1 MRPAMTILR
10 RAAWVTACLV
20 AASAV
25 AAGAAPG
32 RATVREYRKVIRTY
46 PFSDPNPIPQVGRI
60 YPYFRFDG
68 YTDTPVNREWTVVE
82 LENDYLRIQIL
93 PEIGGKIWSAVE
105 KSTGRSFIY
114 DNHVVKFRDIAM
126 RGPWT
131 SGGIEP
137 NYGIIG
143 HTPNCATPVDYVTRT
158 TSQGAEVVIGVLDL
172 LTRTPWRL
180 VIALPH
186 DKAYFTTRSAWY
198 NASPLEQPY
207 YSWMNA
213 GIKAAG
219 NLELVYP
226 GTNYIG
232 HGGELFPWPINAENG
247 KNLAFYEQNDFG
259 SYKSYHVVGR
269 ETDFFGAYWHDD
281 DFGMGHYAPRDDK
294 LGKKAWIW
302 GLSRQGMIWERL
314 LTDTDGQYVEVQSGR
329 LFNQA
334 AEQST
339 FTPFKHRG
347 FEPHAT
353 DMWTEYWFP
362 VKGTSGFVAANEHG
376 ALNVVLPGMLRP
388 SAGKGAP
395 PAKAAALELRFSPL
409 ESVDDRLEVLDGD
422 RVVYSA
428 PLALKPMQT
437 WSTSLD
443 VQVPAG
449 RLRVRIG
456 SWFDY
461 RPVAGEALSRPLES
475 PKGFDWASVQGLH
488 LEGKE
493 WMRQREYAQ
502 AQAALEACLKQDPN
516 YLPALSDL
524 AMLKYRA
531 MDYQGAWN
539 LARRGLAIDA
549 YDPASNYYYGLAS
562 VRLGRTADARDGFE
576 VAAQSPG
583 FRGAAWTELA
593 KLSVATGDTSRAEAY
608 AWRIVDA
615 DPMNLD
621 GYRVLAVLARIGHHA
636 PAAGIAARRTY
647 DLNPLDHFVRA
658 EAYLAQPTPSF
669 RHALADGV
677 RNEMPGETFLELA
690 AWYRDAGRAD
700 DARRVL
706 EAGPLNGEALY
717 WLAFL
722 QDSLHDPA
730 AAETLRRADAASAR
744 LVFPF
749 RSESAPVFEWAVTR
763 TANWR
768 PRYYLALI
776 HWNLGDTRGALDLM
790 NACGDALD
798 FAPLFA
804 ARAKLE
810 ERSDRARALADLRRA
825 GELDPGEWRY
835 GRLLAERFIEDR
847 AFDQALATAARYA
860 AASPENSILG
870 LLHVKTLLLTRRFP
884 DAVDL
889 LARLNVLPHEGATEA
904 RGLYRE
910 AQLMSAVE
918 QMKAGR
924 ADAALQRIA
933 AAREWPERLGVGKPY
948 PADTDERLEDY
959 LAAQCLARQGRKTES
974 NALVEKLAMPGRS
987 KPGVGRIVAA
997 LAAESLGQPSDAERI
1012 LTPWLDEQPD
1022 PRVVAWVRQA
1032 LAGQHAPWPAGA
1044 ASTEEWRILA
1054 EFVGR

>member
-1 MRPAMTILR
+1 M
-10 RAAWVTACLV
+10 TACLV
-20 AASAV
+20 VASAV
-25 AAGAAPG
+25 AAGAAGG
-32 RATVREYRKVIRTY
+32 RATVREYRKIIRTY
-46 PFSDPNPIPQVGRI
+46 PFSDPNPIPQMGRI

-68 YTDTPVNREWTVVE
+68 YTDTPVDREWTVVE
-82 LENDYLRIQIL
+82 LENDYLRVTIL

-114 DNHVVKFRDIAM
+114 ANHVVKFRDIAM

-143 HTPNCATPVDYVTRT
+143 HTPNCATPVDYT
-158 TSQGAEVVIGVLDL
+158 TGTTNQGAEVVIGVLDL

-180 VIALPH
+180 VITLPH
-186 DKAYFTTRSAWY
+186 DKAYFTTSSIWY

-232 HGGELFPWPINAENG
+232 HGGEVFPWPINSDNG

-334 AEQST
+334 AEAST
-339 FTPFKHRG
+339 YTPFKHRG
-347 FEPHAT
+347 FEPYST
-353 DMWTEYWFP
+353 DTWTEYWFP
-362 VKGTSGFVAANEHG
+362 VKATGGFVTANEHG
-376 ALNVVLPGMLRP
+376 ALNIVLPGTVRP
-388 SAGKGAP
+388 GVGKGA
-395 PAKAAALELRFSPL
+395 AAVKATSLELRFSPL
-409 ESVDDRLEVLDGD
+409 ESVNDTLEVLDGD

-428 PLALKPMQT
+428 PLVLKPMQT
-437 WSTSLD
+437 WSKSVD
-443 VQVPAG
+443 VHVPAE

-456 SWFDY
+456 TWFDY
-461 RPVAGEALSRPLES
+461 RPVAGDELSRPLES
-475 PKGFDWASVQGLH
+475 PKDFDWTSVQGLH

-502 AQAALEACLKQDPN
+502 AQTALEACLKKDPN

-524 AMLKYRA
+524 AILRYRA
-531 MDYQGAWN
+531 MDYQGAWD

-549 YDPASNYYYGLAS
+549 YDPASNYYYGLSS
-562 VRLGRTADARDGFE
+562 VRLGRAADARDGFE
-576 VAAQSPG
+576 VAAQSPE

-593 KLSVATGDTSRAEAY
+593 KIFLRRGDLAKAHDYGQRAWGVGESGVEGLQIMMVVSRLRGEWSPFHDIAELPVEP
-608 AWRIVDA
+608 I
-615 DPMNLD
+615 
-621 GYRVLAVLARIGHHA
+621 
-636 PAAGIAARRTY
+636 
-647 DLNPLDHFVRA
+647 DHFARFERYLLKKDAASRRA
-658 EAYLAQPTPSF
+658 FVE
-669 RHALADGV
+669 GV
-677 RNEMPGETFLELA
+677 RSELPHETFLELA
-690 AWYRDAGRAD
+690 AWYYDLGQVKE
-700 DARRVL
+700 ARQVL
-706 EAGPLNGEALY
+706 ELAPPQGEILY
-717 WLAFL
+717 WLVFV
-722 QDSLHDPA
+722 QDALRDPA

-749 RSESAPVFEWAVTR
+749 RPESAPVFEWAMSR
-763 TANWR
+763 TTNWR
-768 PRYYLALI
+768 PRYYQSLI
-776 HWNLGDTRGALDLM
+776 LWSRGDTKRALDLL
-790 NACGDALD
+790 NACGDAPD
-798 FAPLFA
+798 FAPFFG

-810 ERSDRARALADLRRA
+810 ESSSRDRSLADLRHA
-825 GELDPGEWRY
+825 AELEPGEWRY

-847 AFDQALATAARYA
+847 AFAQALATAARYA

-870 LLHVKTLLLTRRFP
+870 LLHVRTLLLTRRFT

-910 AQLMSAVE
+910 AHLMSAVE
-918 QMKAGR
+918 QMKSGR
-924 ADAALQRIA
+924 VDAALQRIA

-959 LAAQCLARQGRKTES
+959 LATQCLARQSKQAES
-974 NALVEKLAMPGRS
+974 NALLEKLAMAGGTRT
-987 KPGVGRIVAA
+987 GVGRIVAA
-997 LAAESLGQPSDAERI
+997 LAAESLRQPSDAERI
-1012 LTPWLDEQPD
+1012 LTLWLDGQPD
-1022 PRVVAWVRQA
+1022 PRLVAWVRQA
-1032 LAGQHAPWPAGA
+1032 LAGQHAPWPPGVP
-1044 ASTEEWRILA
+1044 STEEWRILA
-1054 EFVGR
+1054 ELVRR